1 MDKEKTYKLL
11 LKQAGNLLQGE
22 HDLIAN
28 MSNISALLFN
38 GLPEVSYAGFYRF
51 QEQELILG
59 PFQGPVACM
68 HIQLGKGV
76 CGKAAETGQIQIVP
90 NVYEFSGHI
99 ACDANTN
106 SEIVVPIIHNKKLL
120 AVLDLDSNSF
130 ARFDQ
135 IDAEY
140 LQKIADLVSK

>member
-1 MDKEKTYKLL
+1 MLDF
-11 LKQAGNLLQGE
+11 
-22 HDLIAN
+22 IA
-28 MSNISALLFN
+28 
-38 GLPEVSYAGFYRF
+38 F

-76 CGKAAETGQIQIVP
+76 CGTAAQTGQIQIVP
-90 NVYEFSGHI
+90 DVHKFSGHI

-106 SEIVVPIIHNKKLL
+106 SEIVVPIIHDKKLV
-120 AVLDLDSNSF
+120 AVLDLDSNDF

-135 IDAEY
+135 IDGQY
-140 LQKIADLVSK
+140 LAKIAELLFN

>member
-1 MDKEKTYKLL
+1 MDKEKNYKLL
-11 LKQAGNLLQGE
+11 LKQAGSLLQGE

-38 GLPEVSYAGFYRF
+38 GLPKVSYAGFYRF

-76 CGKAAETGQIQIVP
+76 CGTAAQTGQIQIVSD
-90 NVYEFSGHI
+90 VHKFRGHI

-106 SEIVVPIIHNKKLL
+106 SEIVVPIIHNKKLV
-120 AVLDLDSNSF
+120 AVLDLDSNDF
-130 ARFDQ
+130 DRFDQ
-135 IDAEY
+135 IDAQY
-140 LQKIADLVSK
+140 LSKIAELLFN

>member
-1 MDKEKTYKLL
+1 MNKEKNYKLL
-11 LKQAGNLLQGE
+11 LKQAGSLLQGE

-51 QEQELILG
+51 KEQELILG

-90 NVYEFSGHI
+90 NVHEFSGHI

-130 ARFDQ
+130 NRFDQ

>member
-1 MDKEKTYKLL
+1 MNKEKNYKLL
-11 LKQAGNLLQGE
+11 LKQAGSLLQGE

-51 QEQELILG
+51 KEQELILG

-90 NVYEFSGHI
+90 NVHEFSGHI

>member
-1 MDKEKTYKLL
+1 MNKEKNYKLL
-11 LKQAGNLLQGE
+11 LKQAGSLLQGE

-90 NVYEFSGHI
+90 NVHEFSGHI
-99 ACDANTN
+99 ACDVNTN

>member
-1 MDKEKTYKLL
+1 MNKEKNYKLL
-11 LKQAGNLLQGE
+11 LKQAGSLLQGE

>member
-1 MDKEKTYKLL
+1 MNKEKNYKLL
-11 LKQAGNLLQGE
+11 LKQAGSLLQGE

-68 HIQLGKGV
+68 HIQLGRGV

-90 NVYEFSGHI
+90 NVHEFSGHI

>member
-11 LKQAGNLLQGE
+11 LKQAGSLLQDE

-38 GLPEVSYAGFYRF
+38 GLPQVSYAGFYRF

-90 NVYEFSGHI
+90 NVHEFSGHI